1 MDCSTATSFSRARSS
16 LVSASR
22 VSLAG
27 ELTLTCTVRQPA
39 IIIVGL
45 FMVPVLILT
54 SQALTTVETVRGL
67 ETKMTGHVGI
77 DAAKSG

>member
-1 MDCSTATSFSRARSS
+1 MVVT
-16 LVSASR
+16 
-22 VSLAG
+22 
-27 ELTLTCTVRQPA
+27 A

-67 ETKMTGHVGI
+67 ETKMTGAVGV